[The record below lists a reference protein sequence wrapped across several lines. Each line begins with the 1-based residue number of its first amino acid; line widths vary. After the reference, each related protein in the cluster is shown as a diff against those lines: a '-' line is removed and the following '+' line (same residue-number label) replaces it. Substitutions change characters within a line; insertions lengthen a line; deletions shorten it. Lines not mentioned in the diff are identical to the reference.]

1 MRVSPMRFAFEISFL
16 QNLMDPYDFYVAL
29 ILDLWIAWTRFREFV
44 AVRKK
49 SWRYFENLC
58 LNNVS
63 RDGLF
68 FKTSWIPLRDKLL
81 ILLKG

>member
-1 MRVSPMRFAFEISFL
+1 MRVPPMRFAFEISFL

-49 SWRYFENLC
+49 VGDISKIC
-58 LNNVS
+58 V
-63 RDGLF
+63 
-68 FKTSWIPLRDKLL
+68 WIMFRVMDCF
-81 ILLKG
+81 LKRAGFPCAINY